1 MKVTKLIL
9 LLSVIAAT
17 GLSGVALA
25 HQHNDDGKRQQRNS
39 PHTQLHAM
47 QRMLGSLDLTDSQQA
62 QIKQLVQQHRAQ
74 QKALPRDKAI
84 RQQLQQLVAADS
96 FDEAA
101 ARQLLQQ
108 QQQQTVEQRL
118 AGMKLKHEILQ
129 LLSEEQRQE
138 LAEKQQKWQQKRQ
151 QRHSS

>member
-1 MKVTKLIL
+1 MKVTKFVLV
-9 LLSVIAAT
+9 LSMIAAT

-25 HQHNDDGKRQQRNS
+25 HQHNDDAKRQQRNS

-47 QRMLGSLDLTDSQQA
+47 QRMLGALDLTDSQQA
-62 QIKQLVQQHRAQ
+62 QIKQLMQQHRAQ
-74 QKALPRDKAI
+74 QKALPRDNAL

-96 FDEAA
+96 FDEAS
-101 ARQLLQQ
+101 ARRLLQQ
-108 QQQQTVEQRL
+108 QQQQQVEQRL
-118 AGMKLKHEILQ
+118 TGLKLKHDILQ
-129 LLSEEQRQE
+129 LLSEEQRQQ

>member
-1 MKVTKLIL
+1 MKVTKFVLV
-9 LLSVIAAT
+9 LSMIVAT
-17 GLSGVALA
+17 GLSGATLA

-47 QRMLGSLDLTDSQQA
+47 QRMLGSLDLTESQQA
-62 QIKQLVQQHRAQ
+62 QIKQLLEHYRTQ
-74 QKALPRDKAI
+74 QKALPRDKAV

-118 AGMKLKHEILQ
+118 TGLKLKHDILQ
-129 LLSEEQRQE
+129 LLSEEQRQQ
-138 LAEKQQKWQQKRQ
+138 LADKQQKWQQKRQ

>member
-9 LLSVIAAT
+9 LLSMVAVT
-17 GLSGVALA
+17 GWSGSALA
-25 HQHNDDGKRQQRNS
+25 HQHNDEGKAPQRHL
-39 PHTQLHAM
+39 PHSQLHAM
-47 QRMLGSLDLTDSQQA
+47 QRMLGSLDLTERQQA
-62 QIKQLVQQHRAQ
+62 QIKQLVEQHRTQ

-96 FDEAA
+96 FDEVA

-118 AGMKLKHEILQ
+118 AGLKLKHEILQ